1 MAAKI
6 VNKVYCTSGSY
17 VSLWVEDLAKRGYLE
32 DLIKKQTK
40 GIPDTKLKDLAQD
53 MYLDLLRKPEDKVR
67 QLVRDRLVENF
78 CNRMIKLQLRSCT
91 SGYYKSYR
99 DFSFRNQREPGE
111 NELSC
116 PDDFS

>member
-1 MAAKI
+1 MSTQIKP
-6 VNKVYCTSGSY
+6 VYCKSGSY

-32 DLIKKQTK
+32 ELIKKQTK
-40 GIPDTKLKDLAQD
+40 GISDTKLSDLAQD
-53 MYLDLLRKPEDKVR
+53 LYLDLLRKPEDKVK
-67 QLVRDRLVENF
+67 QIVKDKLVENF
-78 CNRMIKLQLRSCT
+78 CNRMIKLQLRS
-91 SGYYKSYR
+91 SNSRYYRSYR

>member
-1 MAAKI
+1 MADK
-6 VNKVYCTSGSY
+6 VNKIYCKSGSY

-32 DLIKKQTK
+32 ELISKQTR
-40 GIPDTKLKDLAQD
+40 GISDTKLNDLAQD
-53 MYLDLLRKPEDKVR
+53 LYLDLLRKPEEKVR
-67 QLVRDRLVENF
+67 QIVQDRLVENF
-78 CNRMIKLQLRSCT
+78 CNRMIKLQLRSGN
-91 SGYYKSYR
+91 SRYYRSYR